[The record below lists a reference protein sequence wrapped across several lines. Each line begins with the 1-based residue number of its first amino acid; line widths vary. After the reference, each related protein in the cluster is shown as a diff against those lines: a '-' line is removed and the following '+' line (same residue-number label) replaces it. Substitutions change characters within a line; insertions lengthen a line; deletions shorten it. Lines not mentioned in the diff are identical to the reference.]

1 MAKSTFIVRPELTAI
16 AVAYSNP
23 KGIADQVCPRTPVLT
38 KEFTYQK
45 YALGDAF
52 SAPETKVS
60 RKGTPNQV
68 EFASTEVTDSVDD
81 HALDA
86 PVTNDDI
93 DQWEKAQAA
102 GQTVAPSPLIYAASM
117 SAELVD
123 LKREQRCA
131 NLIFNANSYAAA
143 NKVVLSG
150 SAQWSDPAS
159 DPQAAI
165 GDALDTMVMRPNV
178 GVFGRIA
185 WSKTSRNIELCKAI
199 YGNGTTKG
207 QITREAF
214 CELFEL
220 DELLVGEGWVNTAA
234 KGQPPVL
241 VRLWGRHAA
250 FINRNKKANTKQGV
264 TFAMTA
270 QYGGRIGGT
279 IHDPDIGMRGGE
291 RVRTGESVKELVT
304 ATDLGY
310 FFQNVVAA

>member
-16 AVAYSNP
+16 AVAYSN
-23 KGIADQVCPRTPVLT
+23 GAFIADQVCPRTPVLT

-52 SAPETKVS
+52 TAPETLVG

-68 EFASTEVTDSVDD
+68 EWASTEVTDSVND

-123 LKREQRCA
+123 LQREKRTA

-143 NKVVLSG
+143 NKTTLSG
-150 SAQWSDPAS
+150 SSQWSDPAS
-159 DPQAAI
+159 DPQVAI

-178 GVFGRIA
+178 CVAGRAA
-185 WSKTSRNIELCKAI
+185 WTKLSRNIELCKAI
-199 YGNGTTKG
+199 FGNGTTKG
-207 QITREAF
+207 QITKEAF

-220 DELLVGEGWVNTAA
+220 EELLVGEGWVNTAA
-234 KGQPPVL
+234 KGQPPAMT
-241 VRLWGRHAA
+241 RLWGKHVA
-250 FINRNKKANTKQGV
+250 FLNRNKKANTKQGV

-270 QYGGRIGGT
+270 QYGTRIGGT
-279 IHDPDIGMRGGE
+279 IEDSDIGMRGGQ
-291 RVRTGESVKELVT
+291 RVRTGESVKELIT
-304 ATDLGY
+304 ANDLGY
-310 FFQNVVAA
+310 LFLNAVA